1 MILDSQNQ
9 GIHRINGRYRLQKIS
24 KERCTQEAFV
34 LKWKKALMCAKICL
48 TEIMEYVIS

>member
-1 MILDSQNQ
+1 MILDNQNQ
-9 GIHRINGRYRLQKIS
+9 GIHRINGRLQKIS